1 MNTNFKLD
9 DPPPPTDSF
18 FSYLMHKRKKERKK
32 ERSIHNIMR
41 SSQGR
46 IDVNILHHE
55 STLNPYLKYLWY
67 GPKMSSCLLW

>member
-1 MNTNFKLD
+1 
-9 DPPPPTDSF
+9 
-18 FSYLMHKRKKERKK
+18 MHKRKKERKK